1 MQIHSRLVQRNT
13 FNDQLR
19 GVFWR
24 VDVRVASKS
33 SGEMNEPTAVVEL
46 YTQGSHGA
54 TDARLGPAASN
65 ASACTAPTTPAPPTK
80 GLVRFDLTRDDLSNV
95 MRTLETIN
103 KKIEDFA
110 L

>member
-1 MQIHSRLVQRNT
+1 MQRNT

-24 VDVRVASKS
+24 VDVRVASKA

-54 TDARLGPAASN
+54 TGSRLSAVTSN
-65 ASACTAPTTPAPPTK
+65 NSTSVTAPTTPLTPTK
-80 GLVRFDLTRDDLSNV
+80 GLVRFDLTRDDLSNM

-110 L
+110 N